1 MPDWLLPVWEKG
13 GFPTLVLIAVALG
26 VHSIFYRA
34 LWPFFLNEVWPQV
47 RAQLEFNRQ
56 ASVAQA
62 TQLKALYDVV
72 LKVTS
77 DYTTTDLA
85 VKAAIERMEKAIEAS
100 LDKLETSIEGRFD
113 KLITT
118 LDRQVNAVNNLVEQV
133 QRMVVS
139 PPFIDD
145 QRRKQTD
152 FPGPE
157 KRRQ

>member
-1 MPDWLLPVWEKG
+1 MPDWFWPVWERA
-13 GFPTLVLIAVALG
+13 GFPTLVLIAIALG

-47 RAQLEFNRQ
+47 KAQLEFSR
-56 ASVAQA
+56 STSMAQA

-85 VKAAIERMEKAIEAS
+85 VKAALKQMEKAIESS
-100 LDKLETSIEGRFD
+100 LDRLENSIEGRFD

-118 LDRQVNAVNNLVEQV
+118 LSQQTEAVNSLVGQF
-133 QRMVVS
+133 QRLAM
-139 PPFIDD
+139 PPFADWD
-145 QRRKQTD
+145 GKDRR
-152 FPGPE
+152 G
-157 KRRQ
+157 KR